1 MFKKLLMPEMMSE
14 VLQHVTRNPRER
26 IEAIEKGVNGDVSIL
41 FLNNGHIADFVAVPR
56 LQELAVFLPDWYAS

>member
-41 FLNNGHIADFVAVPR
+41 FLDHGRIADVLAVPR
-56 LQELAVFLPDWYAS
+56 LQELAVFLSDWYAS

>member
-1 MFKKLLMPEMMSE
+1 VFKKLLMPEMMSE

-41 FLNNGHIADFVAVPR
+41 FLDNARIADVVAVPR

>member
-41 FLNNGHIADFVAVPR
+41 FLNNGRIADFVAVPR

>member
-41 FLNNGHIADFVAVPR
+41 FLDNGRIADVVTVPR

>member
-41 FLNNGHIADFVAVPR
+41 FLDNGRIADVVAVPR